1 MAESATLVP
10 VPAIATRIVRFR
22 GQNVIRDADLAA
34 LYGVSTKRLNEQAG
48 RNSARFPPDF
58 RFQLVKQEAD
68 LLRSHF
74 ATSKIGRGGRRTPP
88 WVYTEHGALMAASVL
103 SSRRAVQVSVFVV
116 RAFVGL
122 RKVLATHRELAAR
135 LEDLERAVG
144 KHGAAIR
151 SLMMTIRRLVEPS
164 VSPRR
169 LIGFRVSARPEPA
182 RHRRPRPAAEGR

>member
-1 MAESATLVP
+1 MAETATLVP

-22 GQNVIRDADLAA
+22 GQNVILDADLAA

-58 RFQLVKQEAD
+58 RFQLAREEAGR
-68 LLRSHF
+68 LRSHF

-103 SSRRAVQVSVFVV
+103 SSRRAVHVSVFVV
-116 RAFVGL
+116 RAFVRL
-122 RKVLATHRELAAR
+122 RQILAAHTELAAR

-144 KHGAAIR
+144 KHGAAIS
-151 SLMMTIRRLVEPS
+151 SLMTTIRRLVVPR
-164 VSPRR
+164 VSRRR
-169 LIGFRVSARPEPA
+169 LIGFRASRQPEPV
-182 RHRRPRPAAEGR
+182 RLRRPRSPGGRG

>member
-10 VPAIATRIVRFR
+10 VPAITTRIVRFR

-34 LYGVSTKRLNEQAG
+34 LYGVSTKRLNEQAA
-48 RNSARFPPDF
+48 RNSARFPLDF
-58 RFQLVKQEAD
+58 RFQLARDEAER
-68 LLRSHF
+68 LRSHF
-74 ATSKIGRGGRRTPP
+74 ATSKIGRGGRRTLP

-122 RKVLATHRELAAR
+122 RQVLATHRELAAR

-151 SLMMTIRRLVEPS
+151 SLMMTIRRLVEPP
-164 VSPRR
+164 VARR
-169 LIGFRVSARPEPA
+169 RAIGFRVAARPEPA
-182 RHRRPRPAAEGR
+182 RRRRARSAAEGR